1 LAEDRSD
8 SPADQQRKLESA
20 QDSQVEELT
29 RQLAAVVNSAAAE
42 GRQDLRD
49 YAIGLLKEETEL
61 AEAPPT
67 PPEATHATRF
77 NPLAIALLLVL
88 ASLPLFLSIVFAP
101 VGLALLGLAALMGIW
116 GLLASVFARRRR

>member
-20 QDSQVEELT
+20 QDAEVEELT
-29 RQLAAVVNSAAAE
+29 RRLAAVVNGAAAE
-42 GRQDLRD
+42 GRQGLRD

-116 GLLASVFARRRR
+116 GLLASVFERRSR